1 MRGKI
6 SALFLV
12 LILVV
17 TNILSFNIGQSSFSN
32 SNTPTLSTRKF
43 GLDSTQQDKLT
54 FLERYIQDN
63 YLREVTQEDLYV
75 GQLKGM
81 VAALDDPYSEYLT
94 REEYNELMEDTSG
107 RFFGIGVYIN
117 AQDGYINVVSPI
129 KNTPAEKAGLRSGDK
144 IIKVNGDDISGANAT
159 EASKKIKGEKGT
171 KVTLTI
177 LRIEDEVA
185 NTFDV
190 DVIRDEIT
198 VITVESK
205 IIENDLLYVG
215 ISQFNEQTYSEF
227 MEATKLITNAT
238 KGIILDLRNNP
249 GGLLST
255 STAIADVLLPEGIIV
270 YTERKGKVKDDQI
283 NSDAKYIDLPMVVLI
298 NEGSAS
304 ASEIISGAIRDFD
317 RAMLIGQKTF
327 GKGVVQTIDNFSTG
341 DGIKLTISEYFTP
354 KGTSI
359 HGKGIEPDISVEL
372 DDPSLI
378 IGLENIEKDNQLQRA
393 IEELRK

>member
-17 TNILSFNIGQSSFSN
+17 TNILSFNIGQSSSAN

-255 STAIADVLLPEGIIV
+255 STAIADVLLPEGTIV

-317 RAMLIGQKTF
+317 RAKLIGQKTF
-327 GKGVVQTIDNFSTG
+327 GKGVVQTIDNFPTG

-378 IGLENIEKDNQLQRA
+378 MGLENIEKDNQLQRA

>member
-32 SNTPTLSTRKF
+32 SNTPTLSTRKS
-43 GLDSTQQDKLT
+43 GIDSTQQDKLT

-107 RFFGIGVYIN
+107 KFFGIGVYIN

-205 IIENDLLYVG
+205 IIENDLLYIG

-227 MEATKLITNAT
+227 MEATKLITNST

-359 HGKGIEPDISVEL
+359 HGKGIEPDIGVEL

>member
-17 TNILSFNIGQSSFSN
+17 TNILSFNIGQSSSAN

-255 STAIADVLLPEGIIV
+255 STAIADVLLPEGTIV

-317 RAMLIGQKTF
+317 RAKLIGQKTF

>member
-171 KVTLTI
+171 KVSLI
-177 LRIEDEVA
+177 QA
-185 NTFDV
+185 NVGQTA
-190 DVIRDEIT
+190 
-198 VITVESK
+198 K
-205 IIENDLLYVG
+205 IIFL
-215 ISQFNEQTYSEF
+215 F
-227 MEATKLITNAT
+227 K
-238 KGIILDLRNNP
+238 
-249 GGLLST
+249 
-255 STAIADVLLPEGIIV
+255 
-270 YTERKGKVKDDQI
+270 
-283 NSDAKYIDLPMVVLI
+283 
-298 NEGSAS
+298 
-304 ASEIISGAIRDFD
+304 
-317 RAMLIGQKTF
+317 
-327 GKGVVQTIDNFSTG
+327 
-341 DGIKLTISEYFTP
+341 
-354 KGTSI
+354 
-359 HGKGIEPDISVEL
+359 
-372 DDPSLI
+372 
-378 IGLENIEKDNQLQRA
+378 
-393 IEELRK
+393 

>member
-17 TNILSFNIGQSSFSN
+17 TNILSFNIGQSSSAN

-255 STAIADVLLPEGIIV
+255 STAIADVLLPEGTIV
-270 YTERKGKVKDDQI
+270 YTERKGKVKNDQI

-317 RAMLIGQKTF
+317 RAKLIGQKTF

-378 IGLENIEKDNQLQRA
+378 MGLENIEKDNQLQRA

>member
-255 STAIADVLLPEGIIV
+255 STAIADVLLPEGTIV

>member
-378 IGLENIEKDNQLQRA
+378 MGLENIEKDNQLQRA

>member
-129 KNTPAEKAGLRSGDK
+129 KNTPAEKSGLRSGDK

-255 STAIADVLLPEGIIV
+255 STAIADVLLPEGTIV

-317 RAMLIGQKTF
+317 RAKLIGQKTF

>member
-17 TNILSFNIGQSSFSN
+17 TNILSFNIGQSSSAN

-255 STAIADVLLPEGIIV
+255 STAIADVLLPEGTIV

-317 RAMLIGQKTF
+317 RAKLIGQKTF

-378 IGLENIEKDNQLQRA
+378 MGLENIEKDNQLQRA